1 MTRTSRLTIITVFA
15 LAIFLFLNV
24 VVLSAQKPGPISEPA
39 EMSGSFNP
47 LLWKGT
53 DAEFALKVMHSSY
66 CQTELSKAV
75 LQKSGNAQV
84 KDVANT
90 LVREQ
95 GALNKGL
102 KRMAR
107 TINFP
112 IPHNEKNL
120 AACPDA
126 AKIAALSPNEIDKAY
141 LSFMATENATA
152 TSRFQTEWDEPKRS
166 YNYDLQAFVEKTLP
180 TLEKQKDMIAARH

>member
-1 MTRTSRLTIITVFA
+1 MTRTSRLTIIAVFA
-15 LAIFLFLNV
+15 PAIFLLLNV
-24 VVLSAQKPGPISEPA
+24 VVLSAQKPGVMSEPT

-53 DAEFALKVMHSSY
+53 DAEFASNVMRSSY

-75 LQKSGNAQV
+75 LQTSGNATV
-84 KDVANT
+84 KDLANT
-90 LVREQ
+90 FVREQ
-95 GALNKGL
+95 GALNKRL

-112 IPHNEKNL
+112 VPHDEKSL
-120 AACPDA
+120 ADCPDA
-126 AKIAALSPNEIDKAY
+126 AKIAALSANDIDKAY

-152 TSRFQTEWDEPKRS
+152 TSRFQTEHDEPKRS
-166 YNYDLQAFVEKTLP
+166 YNYDLKAFVEKTVP
-180 TLEKQKDMIAARH
+180 ELEKQKDMIAAHH